1 MHYCC
6 CNDISYGFLKRVVP
20 PNADNTRSLLGDV
33 IMPHVLWVHGWTF
46 QRASWS
52 PLPGARWQPYMPQST
67 QTKGD
72 KWSSL
77 SPINQELWATKILFF
92 LCSTLEN
99 WAEDGDGGRTHFQMP
114 RPTKPGKKKPG
125 RGDPSTRLCYPGNMA
140 QYSTNL
146 FYQPQMPQVRGKWE
160 TRSQQKKGGRREKTI
175 TCANHQPLKL
185 LKVTCKPG
193 QGQAS
198 DPAIALLCPVVD
210 ATVKGKEAADVGAAC
225 CYCC

>member
-1 MHYCC
+1 MSSCHMCFEYMDEHFREPLGAPCQEQGGSPTC
-6 CNDISYGFLKRVVP
+6 HSPPKPKEINGLHFHQSTKSCEPLKFYFSYVP
-20 PNADNTRSLLGDV
+20 PLRTGLRMGMGEGLIFKCPD
-33 IMPHVLWVHGWTF
+33 
-46 QRASWS
+46 
-52 PLPGARWQPYMPQST
+52 QPS
-67 QTKGD
+67 
-72 KWSSL
+72 
-77 SPINQELWATKILFF
+77 QE
-92 LCSTLEN
+92 
-99 WAEDGDGGRTHFQMP
+99 
-114 RPTKPGKKKPG
+114 KKKPG